1 VNGQALRWPNSIASS
16 CSRGLGQATDAV
28 GPAGVVVDEVFD
40 IRGHGY
46 TLDVATGLDF
56 GGNIAGDIL

>member
-1 VNGQALRWPNSIASS
+1 
-16 CSRGLGQATDAV
+16 V